1 MSMTRFLSIPEAAAL
16 LGVSARTV
24 RRRLKDG
31 SLRKAALG
39 GRAVRI
45 PARELDR
52 LEGISTEQNANIEDS
67 HE

>member
-1 MSMTRFLSIPEAAAL
+1 MTLARFLSIDEAAAL

-52 LEGISTEQNANIEDS
+52 LEGIATEQNANIDDA